1 MLLIPAYRL
10 CPVGPPGQDVR
21 HLPTALTP
29 DQAGAVCETEGV
41 ANMAEAAMVTT
52 AEVSSA
58 LPWNEF
64 SGRVLP
70 AVVAVL
76 AILVPPSIGAA
87 GSGRQDVA
95 A

>member
-1 MLLIPAYRL
+1 
-10 CPVGPPGQDVR
+10 
-21 HLPTALTP
+21 
-29 DQAGAVCETEGV
+29 
-41 ANMAEAAMVTT
+41 MAEAAMVTT

-58 LPWNEF
+58 LPWDEL

-76 AILVPPSIGAA
+76 PILVPPSIGAA

-95 A
+95 V